1 MKILLEY
8 KDLEAI
14 AEKIGLEWGQ
24 MHKNFDVEVERS
36 GMLMLVKGDVLCEY
50 DKAGRF
56 ATQVNI
62 DKFGIECIDSE
73 AVHFCIE
80 SIGNVDKIESGL
92 AEILNKA

>member
-14 AEKIGLEWGQ
+14 AEKIDLEWGQ

-36 GMLMLVKGDVLCEY
+36 GMLMCVKGDVLCEY

-62 DKFGIECIDSE
+62 DKLEIECIDSE

-80 SIGNVDKIESGL
+80 SISNFDQIKDGL
-92 AEILNKA
+92 AEIINKA